1 MNKRLKKKE
10 EKKKR
15 QFLHRMLDLALDVN
29 GLEQRQQEISGN
41 LPTAF
46 FEFHGQVAHAEI
58 TIFPDGWCYGS
69 KDNGVELT
77 VWLDKPIGLAKKAA
91 IQEMEKYKRGGPKK
105 TNGKG
110 DD

>member
-29 GLEQRQQEISGN
+29 GLGQRQQEISGN

-46 FEFHGQVAHAEI
+46 FEFHGEVAHAEI
-58 TIFPDGWCYGS
+58 TIFPDGWRYGS
-69 KDNGVELT
+69 KDNGVEIA
-77 VWLDKPIGLAKKAA
+77 VWVDKPIGSVMKA
-91 IQEMEKYKRGGPKK
+91 IQELEKYKRGGQKK

-110 DD
+110 ND